1 MLKLQLFKYSNR
13 FPICL
18 VRRLVLIFQKA
29 SDIIDKPGIFTK
41 RYKNVPELTDQICDV
56 CQRIDNHKAVPQQH
70 RFGNQCPVNRNQN
83 RNKINAD
90 FI

>member
-29 SDIIDKPGIFTK
+29 SDIVDKPLIFTK

-56 CQRIDNHKAVPQQH
+56 CQRMTTKQSPSSIVLETSVRYTATRIETK
-70 RFGNQCPVNRNQN
+70 
-83 RNKINAD
+83 
-90 FI
+90 